1 MTRSTRAQRRAAL
14 FACAFALPGVPAFAA
29 DAPAAEAAREASDVQ
44 GEIIVTARY
53 RNESAQQVPIAI
65 TALSG
70 DTLNAQARHNLQDIA
85 AAVPTLDFRNGS
97 SNKDRTV
104 FIRGIGTIS
113 TSPGVEP
120 SVSTV
125 VDGVVLTRP
134 GQSTLDLGEIER
146 IEVLQGPQGTLFGKN
161 ASAGVISVVT
171 AAPSQQLRGY
181 AETAATTDA
190 EFRAKA
196 GVSGGIAQNL
206 AASIDGLYTH
216 YRGNVDALTTG
227 HKVNGFERYG
237 ARAKLQWTPSASFK
251 LTLAADYLKSHDTV
265 PNGVFSSVSTTAYG
279 TGVVNTN
286 AALASALP
294 AAGITLGRD
303 NRTTNAS
310 FDSDVHDRNY
320 GGSLTGVW
328 SLDNGYT
335 VTSITALRGWK
346 NHQHQDFDQT
356 NGLSAT
362 IYQGE
367 DHGDLSASQFSQE
380 LRLTSPKG
388 KLVDYVVGA
397 YYLHARDDERYQRD
411 VTKIVGGAPA
421 AYQGV
426 ASYGTRGDNYA
437 LFGEANIN
445 LTKAFRVIAGYR
457 STWDTLSFYHGRTS
471 SNDPASS
478 GDPKLAVTGIQ
489 AWHNASGQTS
499 RRGDSYRLGL
509 QYDLLPGTQAY
520 VTYSR
525 GYKGPAYNV
534 FFNMLTRDEIA
545 LAPETSKA
553 WEAGLK
559 GSLGGRLV
567 TYALAA
573 YTTDFDNY
581 QANFSD
587 LVGGAI
593 VSRLINAGSVRTRGV
608 EGQITL
614 RPVTGLVLDTSAHYD
629 EAKVVHFN
637 CPVGAASNCN
647 IDGQPLPY
655 APKFRLF
662 ENASYRLPV
671 TEAIDLE
678 LQTDVSYRSS
688 TQYQLTQTP
697 NTIQGAYAIWNAS
710 AALLGKDG
718 WEARVLVKNI
728 ANRHYSNYLVN
739 GNIGGTLRY
748 VPRDDARYAGIAL
761 RKQF

>member
-1 MTRSTRAQRRAAL
+1 MTRSPRAPSRAAL
-14 FACAFALPGVPAFAA
+14 LACALAVPATPSFAA
-29 DAPAAEAAREASDVQ
+29 DAPANDGGDIV
-44 GEIIVTARY
+44 VTARY
-53 RNESAQQVPIAI
+53 RNESAQAVPIAI
-65 TALSG
+65 TALAG

-161 ASAGVISVVT
+161 ASAGVINVVT
-171 AAPSQQLRGY
+171 AAPSQQFRGY
-181 AETAATTDA
+181 AEGAATTDA

-196 GVSGGIAQNL
+196 GATGGLAPNL

-216 YRGNVDALTTG
+216 YRGNVDNVTTG

-237 ARAKLQWTPSASFK
+237 ARGKVQWTPSADLK
-251 LTLAADYLKSHDTV
+251 VTLAGDYLQSHDTV
-265 PNGVFSSVSTTAYG
+265 PNGVFASLSTITYG
-279 TGVVNTN
+279 TNVVNTS
-286 AALASALP
+286 AALSSALP
-294 AAGITLGRD
+294 AAGIVPAPD
-303 NRTTNAS
+303 NRTVNST
-310 FDSDVHDRNY
+310 FDSDVHDKNY
-320 GGSLTGVW
+320 GGSLTGLW
-328 SLDNGYT
+328 SLANGYT

-356 NGLSAT
+356 TGLSAS

-367 DHGDLSASQFSQE
+367 DRGDLSASQFSQE

-411 VTKIVGGAPA
+411 VTRVISGANTP
-421 AYQGV
+421 YEGV
-426 ASYGTRGDNYA
+426 AHYGTRGDNYA
-437 LFGEANIN
+437 LFGEANVN
-445 LTKAFRVIAGYR
+445 LTKAFRIIAGYR
-457 STWDTLSFYHGRTS
+457 STWDTLSYYHARTS
-471 SNDPASS
+471 SNDPTNSGASS
-478 GDPKLAVTGIQ
+478 LAVTGIQ
-489 AWHNASGQTS
+489 AFHSASGQTS

-509 QYDLLPGTQAY
+509 QYDVLPGTQAY

-534 FFNMLTRDEIA
+534 FFNMLSRDELA

-559 GSLGGRLV
+559 GSLGGRLA

-593 VSRLINAGSVRTRGV
+593 VSRLINAGAVRTRGV

-614 RPVTGLVLDTSAHYD
+614 RPLPGLSFDTSAHYD
-629 EAKVVHFN
+629 EAKVIHFN
-637 CPVGAASNCN
+637 CPVGAAANCN

-655 APKFRLF
+655 APKFRLY

-671 TEAIDLE
+671 ATAFDLE

-697 NTIQGAYAIWNAS
+697 NTVQPAYAIWNAS
-710 AALLGKDG
+710 IALLGKDG

-728 ANRHYSNYLVN
+728 ANQHYSNYLVN

-748 VPRDDARYAGIAL
+748 VPRDDARYAGISL
-761 RKQF
+761 RKTF